1 MNHPDGSHPG
11 EAKGMHGGVAAAPW
25 DPGASTVSCVSLEG
39 ADHSDLRMKQKI
51 QERGFCYVVVSLGNG
66 DKQNDAEINQ
76 SGSTTSRERLLNQLP
91 VKESHTA
98 SESIGVM

>member
-1 MNHPDGSHPG
+1 M
-11 EAKGMHGGVAAAPW
+11 
-25 DPGASTVSCVSLEG
+25 
-39 ADHSDLRMKQKI
+39 I
-51 QERGFCYVVVSLGNG
+51 VSLGNG
-66 DKQNDAEINQ
+66 DKQNDTEINQ